1 MMLNDNK
8 EEVRYEELRK
18 QVAQLNNQR
27 SERNMMTLN
36 DTLADVRQQEHLE
49 QVERERAA
57 FTRQDDRNFE
67 TGLYL
72 LEQPT
77 PWVRRMRLRAA
88 EEQQAE
94 QQQAQQQVIKSEEG
108 EEGVTSDPYYL
119 LQERW

>member
-36 DTLADVRQQEHLE
+36 DTLADVRQREHLE
-49 QVERERAA
+49 QVER
-57 FTRQDDRNFE
+57 QDVRNFE

-77 PWVRRMRLRAA
+77 PWARRMRLRA
-88 EEQQAE
+88 EEEQQQAE

-108 EEGVTSDPYYL
+108 EQGVTSDPYYL

>member
-1 MMLNDNK
+1 MMLNDDK

-36 DTLADVRQQEHLE
+36 DTLADVRQREHLE
-49 QVERERAA
+49 QVERDA
-57 FTRQDDRNFE
+57 FTRQDVRNFE
-67 TGLYL
+67 
-72 LEQPT
+72 EPT
-77 PWVRRMRLRAA
+77 PWARRMKLRR
-88 EEQQAE
+88 EEEQQQAE

>member
-1 MMLNDNK
+1 MMLNDDK

-18 QVAQLNNQR
+18 QVAQINNQR
-27 SERNMMTLN
+27 AERNLMTLN

-57 FTRQDDRNFE
+57 FTKQDYRTFE

-72 LEQPT
+72 LEEPT
-77 PWVRRMRLRAA
+77 PWVRRQRLRAA
-88 EEQQAE
+88 EG
-94 QQQAQQQVIKSEEG
+94 QQVIKSEEG
-108 EEGVTSDPYYL
+108 EQGVTSDPYYL

>member
-1 MMLNDNK
+1 MMLNDDK

-36 DTLADVRQQEHLE
+36 DTLADVRQREHLE
-49 QVERERAA
+49 QVERDA
-57 FTRQDDRNFE
+57 FTRQDVRNFE

-108 EEGVTSDPYYL
+108 EQGVTSDPYYL

>member
-36 DTLADVRQQEHLE
+36 DTLADVRQREHLE
-49 QVERERAA
+49 QVERDA
-57 FTRQDDRNFE
+57 FTRQDVRNFE

-72 LEQPT
+72 LEEPT
-77 PWVRRMRLRAA
+77 PWARRMKLRR
-88 EEQQAE
+88 EEEQQQAE

-108 EEGVTSDPYYL
+108 EQGVTSDPYYL